1 MSLLKSMRDIS
12 VIWITIFKACNDEKQ
27 KDKKPYIYG
36 VVGPVVY
43 SEIRNIDWSKI
54 YKFMHVK
61 TNK

>member
-1 MSLLKSMRDIS
+1 MRDIS